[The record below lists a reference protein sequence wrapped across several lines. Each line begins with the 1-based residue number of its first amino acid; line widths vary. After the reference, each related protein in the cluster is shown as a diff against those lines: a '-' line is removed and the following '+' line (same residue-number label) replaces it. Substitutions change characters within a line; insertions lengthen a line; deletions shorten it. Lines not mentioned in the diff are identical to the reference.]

1 MAKETELAPAPISME
16 EVQKQI
22 DAMLLEAEKKAQEIV
37 RKAGETAP
45 AAKTVSKEI
54 QKREKEL
61 QEPVT
66 VKLFK
71 DNKNYK
77 DDVFVAVNGRTF
89 QIKRGVEV
97 QVPRYVKEVLDHSVQ
112 QDEATAAFI
121 ESKERDYERESKKYQ

>member
-54 QKREKEL
+54 QKREYEL

-77 DDVFVAVNGRTF
+77 DDVFVAVN
-89 QIKRGVEV
+89 
-97 QVPRYVKEVLDHSVQ
+97 
-112 QDEATAAFI
+112 
-121 ESKERDYERESKKYQ
+121 

>member
-97 QVPRYVKEVLDHSVQ
+97 QVPRYVKEVLDNSVQ

-121 ESKERDYERESKKYQ
+121 ESKEREYERESKKYQ

>member
-77 DDVFVAVNGRTF
+77 DDGFVAVNGRTF

-112 QDEATAAFI
+112 QDEAPAEFI
-121 ESKERDYERESKKYQ
+121 ESKEREYERESKKYQ